1 MRVFLAGTSFLPAY
15 GGPAYTIPR
24 LAVALAEAG
33 VQVGI
38 WAPDQSAA
46 SSASLRSSSKIE
58 SLAGNLD
65 DALSSFGRPD
75 VIHDNGIWLL
85 HNHCLAR
92 MARKRG
98 IARLVSTRGMLEPW
112 AVRHK
117 AWKKRL
123 AWHLYQH
130 RDLRGA
136 GAIHA
141 SSRAEAKNLEKLGLG
156 VRICTIGHGVDVP
169 DIDRAGKRSAADGR
183 IALFVGRIYPVKGLP
198 MLVQAWANVRP
209 RGWHLRIVGPDEA
222 GHRSEVE
229 SAVRDCG
236 LQDVISFTGPRN
248 GADKTREFLSA
259 DLFVLPSHSESFGMA
274 AAEALAHGLPVIAT
288 QGTPWQV
295 LAREGCGWW
304 VEANA
309 QALSGA
315 LLEATATDPARLAA
329 MGQKGRELMIQEFGW
344 SKVADEF
351 AAIYRSMAR

>member
-15 GGPAYTIPR
+15 GGPAYSVPR
-24 LAVALAEAG
+24 LAVALADAG
-33 VQVGI
+33 LQVGI
-38 WAPDQSAA
+38 WAPDQSAK
-46 SSASLRSSSKIE
+46 SSALLQSSAKVE
-58 SLAGNLD
+58 CLAGNPD
-65 DALSSFGRPD
+65 EALSHFGRPD

-85 HNHCLAR
+85 HNHRLAR
-92 MARKRG
+92 MARERG
-98 IARLVSTRGMLEPW
+98 ITRLVSTRGMLEPW

-117 AWKKRL
+117 SWKKRI

-130 RDLRGA
+130 RDLRSA

-141 SSRAEAKNLEKLGLG
+141 SSRAEAANLEKLRLG

-222 GHRSEVE
+222 GHRAELE
-229 SAVRDCG
+229 AEIRAHR
-236 LQDVISFTGPRN
+236 LQAAISFTGPLD

-295 LAREGCGWW
+295 LAQEGCGWW

-309 QALSGA
+309 QALSDA
-315 LLEATATDPARLAA
+315 LLEATSADPARLAA
-329 MGQKGRELMIQEFGW
+329 MGQKGRELMMQEFGW
-344 SKVADEF
+344 PKVAADF
-351 AAIYRSMAR
+351 AALYRSMAG